1 MLEHVCYAMHL
12 SEKEKPACTA
22 AGELVT
28 QPLSIMDGGTMQLQ
42 FLVGAGYGGQG
53 VKQIRWKMIENG
65 TI

>member
-42 FLVGAGYGGQG
+42 FLVGQDMEG
-53 VKQIRWKMIENG
+53 RELSR
-65 TI
+65 